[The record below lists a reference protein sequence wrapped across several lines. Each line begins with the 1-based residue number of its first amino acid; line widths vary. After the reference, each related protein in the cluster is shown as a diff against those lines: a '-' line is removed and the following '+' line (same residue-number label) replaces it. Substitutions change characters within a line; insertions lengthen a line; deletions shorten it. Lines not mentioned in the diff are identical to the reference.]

1 MTPIVG
7 NRTDAFF
14 ASSHSPLR
22 ERYKQ
27 IRDSYFDCGQVGM
40 SGMPCVM
47 AHRIARDQP
56 RGLPRMEFERVK
68 RLAQRERRGLN
79 GGAESAIRRW
89 TSSCAS
95 LHRQSAT
102 QRQGSTRSGMQSLDD
117 FLFR

>member
-22 ERYKQ
+22 ERHKQ

-47 AHRIARDQP
+47 AHRIAAINPAACR
-56 RGLPRMEFERVK
+56 
-68 RLAQRERRGLN
+68 AWN
-79 GGAESAIRRW
+79 SSA
-89 TSSCAS
+89 SSAS
-95 LHRQSAT
+95 LSESGAA
-102 QRQGSTRSGMQSLDD
+102 STVARNRRYDDGLHHARACTGKALHKGRVRSVLECS
-117 FLFR
+117 R